1 MQSDTLTQAVAEISK
16 ELTISPPAPAEDG
29 SVTFE
34 FSNDLALTCFAR
46 NGALYLQGLVAH
58 LPRLSLSQ
66 LQIQA
71 LYKRLLQT
79 SLGIMKESAVCLSLT
94 PDEKDIILYRRII
107 FGMHQQISIVDAV
120 EEFLNR
126 LEMLRAK
133 TTAPQYTRP
142 PDQIMFMRP

>member
-1 MQSDTLTQAVAEISK
+1 MQSDTLTQAVAELSK
-16 ELTISPPAPAEDG
+16 ELTISPPEPAADG
-29 SVTFE
+29 SVTFT
-34 FSNDLALTCFAR
+34 FSNDLALTCFTR
-46 NGALYLQGLVAH
+46 NGALYLKGLVAH
-58 LPRLSLSQ
+58 LPHLSLSQ

-79 SLGIMKESAVCLSLT
+79 SLGIMKESAVSLCLT

-107 FGMHQQISIVDAV
+107 PCMHKRVSIVDAA

-133 TTAPQYTRP
+133 TTAPQYSRP